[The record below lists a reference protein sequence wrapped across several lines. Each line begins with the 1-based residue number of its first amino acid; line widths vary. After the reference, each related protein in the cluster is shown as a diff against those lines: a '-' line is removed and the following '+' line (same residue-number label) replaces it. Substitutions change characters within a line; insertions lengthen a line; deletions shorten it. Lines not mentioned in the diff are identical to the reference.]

1 MKFERLLFASEP
13 KQNTEI
19 PLLTVEQP
27 SGDEEVQQQ
36 QQHVKAKKEMLNLIT
51 QKKIA
56 SRPETCECIARI
68 VAAVIF
74 VALALLFVI
83 STVQ

>member
-1 MKFERLLFASEP
+1 MLFASEP

-27 SGDEEVQQQ
+27 SDDEED
-36 QQHVKAKKEMLNLIT
+36 VKAKKEMLNMIT
-51 QKKIA
+51 QKKMA

>member
-1 MKFERLLFASEP
+1 MLFASEP

-36 QQHVKAKKEMLNLIT
+36 QQQHVKAKKEMLNMIT
-51 QKKIA
+51 QKKMA
-56 SRPETCECIARI
+56 SHPETCECIARI